1 MEKVWNVSMDVSLE
15 NFKYNYNQIKSFVG
29 DNVDIMP
36 IFKDN
41 AYGSFV
47 NYNIDLINKLGI
59 KIIGVAI
66 IDEGIKL
73 RQLGYK
79 GDILILNQPFADE
92 TYFASKYDLT
102 ISVAS
107 ISLLNKLI
115 SSGEQYK
122 IHIEIETG
130 MGRTGLKLEEL
141 DEFLSI
147 ASQNKNIEITGI
159 FTHFSS
165 SDSSEEYTLKQ
176 IDTFTKAIETA
187 KSKVNFKY
195 IHCCNSA
202 GIINFPKAHFN
213 LVRPGLILLGYYPD
227 ESLKTKIRLKPVL
240 TLRSKISFLKE
251 VPTNTYIS
259 YNRDF
264 CTKHISKIAT
274 VPIGYADG
282 IRRSLSNTGN
292 VVINGKIAPIVGKV
306 CMDCFMVDV
315 TGIDANVGDDV
326 YIWDN
331 EKITV
336 EDIAKIYD
344 TINYEVISSLSNR
357 IPRNFDQK

>member
-15 NFKYNYNQIKSFVG
+15 NFKHNYNEIKSFVG

-41 AYGSFV
+41 AYGSFI
-47 NYNIDLINKLGI
+47 NYNIELINKLGI

-79 GDILILNQPFADE
+79 GDILILNQPFAEE

-107 ISLLNKLI
+107 ITLLNKLI
-115 SSGEQYK
+115 ASDEHYK

-130 MGRTGLKLEEL
+130 MGRTGLKLTEL
-141 DEFLSI
+141 EEFLTI
-147 ASQNKNIEITGI
+147 ATQCKNIDICGI

-165 SDSSEEYTLKQ
+165 SDSDAEYTKKQ
-176 IDTFTKAIETA
+176 INMFTTA
-187 KSKVNFKY
+187 TEIVKGKVTLKY

-202 GIINFPKAHFN
+202 GIVNFPEAHFN

-227 ESLKTKIRLKPVL
+227 ETLTAKIQLKPVL
-240 TLRSKISFLKE
+240 KLRSKISFLKE
-251 VPTNTYIS
+251 VPENTYIS
-259 YNRDF
+259 YNKDF
-264 CTKHISKIAT
+264 CTNRPSKIAT

-282 IRRSLSNTGN
+282 IRRSLSNKGN
-292 VVINGKIAPIVGKV
+292 VVINGKIAPIIGKV

-315 TGIDANVGDDV
+315 TEIDANVNDDV

-357 IPRNFDQK
+357 IPRNFI

>member
-79 GDILILNQPFADE
+79 GDILILNQPFAEE
-92 TYFASKYDLT
+92 TYFASKYNLT

-115 SSGEQYK
+115 SSDEEYK
-122 IHIEIETG
+122 IHVEIETG

-141 DEFLSI
+141 EEFLAI
-147 ASQNKNIEITGI
+147 ATKSRNIEITGI

-165 SDSSEEYTLKQ
+165 SDSNEEYTEKQ
-176 IDTFTKAIETA
+176 IATFTKAFEIA
-187 KSKVNFKY
+187 KNKVNLKY

-227 ESLKTKIRLKPVL
+227 ESLKNKIQLKPVIK
-240 TLRSKISFLKE
+240 LRSKISFLKK
-251 VPTNTYIS
+251 VPENTYIS

-264 CTKHISKIAT
+264 CTKRTSKIAT

-315 TGIDANVGDDV
+315 TDIDANINDDV

>member
-1 MEKVWNVSMDVSLE
+1 MGKVWNVSMDVNTE
-15 NFKYNYNQIKSFVG
+15 NFIYNYEQIKNFVG
-29 DNVDIMP
+29 KDVDIMP
-36 IFKDN
+36 VFKDN
-41 AYGSFV
+41 AYGSFI
-47 NYNIDLINKLGI
+47 NYNIELINKLDI

-73 RQLGYK
+73 RELGYT
-79 GDILILNQPFADE
+79 GNILILNQPLFEEMHFAD
-92 TYFASKYDLT
+92 KYNLT
-102 ISVAS
+102 VSVAS
-107 ISLLNKLI
+107 ISLLNKLVN
-115 SSGEQYK
+115 SNGNYK

-141 DEFLSI
+141 EEFLEIAKASDNISI
-147 ASQNKNIEITGI
+147 EGI

-165 SDSSEEYTLKQ
+165 SDSDMNYTDMQ
-176 IDTFTKAIETA
+176 IAIFAKAINIA
-187 KSKVNFKY
+187 KEKINLKF

-202 GIINFPKAHFN
+202 GIINFPEAHFN

-227 ESLKTKIRLKPVL
+227 EKLKNKIHLKPVL

-251 VPTNTYIS
+251 VQENTYIS
-259 YNRDF
+259 YNKDF
-264 CTKHISKIAT
+264 CTKRISKIAT

-282 IRRSLSNTGN
+282 LRRSLSNKGN

-315 TGIDANVGDDV
+315 TEINANVNDDV

-331 EKITV
+331 GKISV
-336 EDIAKIYD
+336 EDIARIYD
-344 TINYEVISSLSNR
+344 TINYEVISSLSER
-357 IPRNFDQK
+357 IPRKFI

>member
-1 MEKVWNVSMDVSLE
+1 MKISNILT
-15 NFKYNYNQIKSFVG
+15 IKNFVG

-41 AYGSFV
+41 AYGSFI
-47 NYNIDLINKLGI
+47 NYNIDLINELEVKT
-59 KIIGVAI
+59 IGVAI

-79 GDILILNQPFADE
+79 GDILILNQPFSEE

-107 ISLLNKLI
+107 LELLNKL
-115 SSGEQYK
+115 SASDETYK
-122 IHIEIETG
+122 IHIEVETG

-141 DEFLSI
+141 EEFLAI
-147 ASQNKNIEITGI
+147 ATKSRNIEITGI

-165 SDSSEEYTLKQ
+165 SDSNAEYTQKQ
-176 IDTFTKAIETA
+176 INIFNKAVEIA
-187 KSKVNFKY
+187 KSKVNLKY

-202 GIINFPKAHFN
+202 GIINFSKAHFN

-282 IRRSLSNTGN
+282 IRRSLSNKGN

-315 TGIDANVGDDV
+315 TDVDANVNDDV

-357 IPRNFDQK
+357 IPRNFNQKWQV